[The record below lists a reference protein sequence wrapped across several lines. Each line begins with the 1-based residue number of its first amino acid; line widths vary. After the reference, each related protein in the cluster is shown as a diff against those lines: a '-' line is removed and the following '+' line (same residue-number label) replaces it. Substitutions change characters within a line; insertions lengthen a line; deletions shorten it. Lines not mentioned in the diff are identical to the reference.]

1 MSPGQTWSANRPEI
15 EPNLFTSPG
24 TFPSEPVFVPR
35 PGATAEDDGVVVTVV
50 LDVNGA
56 EPASYLVVLDAVS
69 FTEIARARAPHR
81 IPFGLHGAFAPSATT
96 PGAAT

>member
-1 MSPGQTWSANRPEI
+1 M
-15 EPNLFTSPG
+15 
-24 TFPSEPVFVPR
+24 
-35 PGATAEDDGVVVTVV
+35 VVTVV